1 MFEGGWIPTLD
12 MSLKVITDNK
22 ITYKFFEKE
31 TCSNTSVQKDSA
43 MEENAKIKVISDDLI
58 GRLTNTMESTGKV
71 ERDREND

>member
-1 MFEGGWIPTLD
+1 MC
-12 MSLKVITDNK
+12 LKEDGYQPFTDNK

-71 ERDREND
+71 ERDRGE